1 MKRIKRQNERQ
12 RGNCGIIRKG
22 EKERSIKREREI
34 ARVQMIRRSECSVV
48 WRILRHLAL
57 QVLKGSVT
65 GNQGQA
71 IELSRRPSCRLCF
84 SMVEEPCLSIQTT
97 HRNERMEKAM
107 ICWMCRVIHS
117 ANELRAILGIIPSLS
132 LSLEAVRAPHE
143 KGLFLLL
150 KTGNTLTVKWA
161 EEAQLAAP

>member
-1 MKRIKRQNERQ
+1 
-12 RGNCGIIRKG
+12 
-22 EKERSIKREREI
+22 
-34 ARVQMIRRSECSVV
+34 
-48 WRILRHLAL
+48 
-57 QVLKGSVT
+57 
-65 GNQGQA
+65 
-71 IELSRRPSCRLCF
+71 
-84 SMVEEPCLSIQTT
+84 
-97 HRNERMEKAM
+97 M